1 MLSTPLRLNQGEKDM
16 TIEFS
21 GRRHV
26 VAASRVAFEASVE
39 GREVWCSVSLDALN
53 DHFGNDGTSSHA
65 LLSTFENARLRIE
78 EAAKRLLAHNGGQ
91 SVELETGDFK

>member
-1 MLSTPLRLNQGEKDM
+1 M

-26 VAASRVAFEASVE
+26 VAAARVAFEANVD

-53 DHFGNDGTSSHA
+53 DHFGDTGTSSHA
-65 LLSTFENARLRIE
+65 ILSAFEGGRVEIEDSARRALERN
-78 EAAKRLLAHNGGQ
+78 HGQ
-91 SVELETGDFK
+91 SVELETGDFRNSTKQ